1 MDILIIE
8 DESKTAKELKMM
20 VEGLGVDLNVIG
32 IIASVKAGIKWLQE
46 HAAPQLILS
55 DIQLSDGLSFEIFR
69 SVEIGCPVIFC
80 TAFDTYAIQAF
91 EANGID
97 YLLKPIDEMKL
108 AKSLNKYEQMRHM
121 MTLGAVALPRITDQL
136 RSLIAQMT
144 PKYKQSLLVFKNEK
158 IIPIKTA
165 DIAFI
170 HSEKGL
176 VNVYTKMKQIY
187 LIREVLDELSPLLDP
202 QRFFRANRQFIINR
216 DVLVMAEHYF
226 NRRIFVKLNI
236 ETPESII
243 VSKIRAPMLLEWMN
257 Q

>member
-1 MDILIIE
+1 
-8 DESKTAKELKMM
+8 MM

-97 YLLKPIDEMKL
+97 YLLKPIDEAKL
-108 AKSLNKYEQMRHM
+108 AKSLSKYEQMRHM
-121 MTLGAVALPRITDQL
+121 MTFGAVGLSPNTDQL

-158 IIPIKTA
+158 VIPIKTV

-170 HSEKGL
+170 HSEGGI
-176 VNVYTKMKQIY
+176 VNAYTKMNQIY
-187 LIREVLDELSPLLDP
+187 LIREVLDELEPLFDP
-202 QRFFRANRQFIINR
+202 HRFFRANRQFIVNR

-226 NRRIFVKLNI
+226 NRRMVVKLNI
-236 ETPESII
+236 GTPERII
-243 VSKIRAPMLLEWMN
+243 VSKVRVPLLMEWMSR
-257 Q
+257 